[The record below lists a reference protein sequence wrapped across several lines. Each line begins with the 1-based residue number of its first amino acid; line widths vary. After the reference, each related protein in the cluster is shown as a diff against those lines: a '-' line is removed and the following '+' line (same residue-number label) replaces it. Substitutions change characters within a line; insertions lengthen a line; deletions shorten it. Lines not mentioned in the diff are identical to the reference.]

1 MAKCHLKSI
10 ANPVVLREYTMT
22 YVSLQAAMTLTE
34 WSQRTIRRRI
44 AEGALPF
51 INRSAAGGG
60 QNKTFIEFEALR
72 AAVCIPL
79 GDDDMAL
86 LEAADSGDAQAQN
99 ELAMLFL
106 EHHKPKSAIFWL
118 ELAAK
123 QNLADAM
130 HHLGSCYLKGVGV
143 AQDNHL
149 AIIWIAKAA
158 ALGHPIACR
167 QIDSIA
173 STIRSSA

>member
-1 MAKCHLKSI
+1 MK
-10 ANPVVLREYTMT
+10 
-22 YVSLQAAMTLTE
+22 YVSLQAAITLTE
-34 WSQRTIRRRI
+34 WSQRTIRRRL

-51 INRSAAGGG
+51 INRSAVTRGG
-60 QNKTFIEFEALR
+60 QNKTLIDFEALK

-79 GDDDMAL
+79 GDDEMAL

-106 EHHKPKSAIFWL
+106 EHHKPKSAFYWL

-123 QNLADAM
+123 QNFADAM
-130 HHLGSCYLKGVGV
+130 HHLGSCYLKGEGV
-143 AQDNHL
+143 TQDNHQAL
-149 AIIWIAKAA
+149 IWIAKAA

-173 STIRSSA
+173 SAIRSSAQLVYVVMSNTSARVILE